1 MSSLLIFLSAIYIE
15 SLLILHVN
23 YIPSNVGFDTLF
35 NWRNS
40 VKKELSDLLVT
51 TELSLPSFCLWAV
64 SSRHW
69 PLNELCLAKR
79 RPTCH
84 MLHWFFSWSSRVQV
98 FLLSSPFKSCLLPL
112 STMPIAS
119 ITCKSVHG
127 PQQIGL
133 QASFLNVRFPPGKP
147 CMTRKDG
154 WQQMRRSLRATE
166 EPVRPL
172 SAALYHHRSC
182 SSSLFSLLP
191 SSCSPPLP
199 GSFRSYLSYFFL

>member
-1 MSSLLIFLSAIYIE
+1 MSHASVTLLL
-15 SLLILHVN
+15 
-23 YIPSNVGFDTLF
+23 
-35 NWRNS
+35 
-40 VKKELSDLLVT
+40 K
-51 TELSLPSFCLWAV
+51 LPC
-64 SSRHW
+64 
-69 PLNELCLAKR
+69 
-79 RPTCH
+79 
-84 MLHWFFSWSSRVQV
+84 VQV

-112 STMPIAS
+112 STMPITS

-166 EPVRPL
+166 EPMRPL

-182 SSSLFSLLP
+182 SSSLFSPSIILLSSSPWFISLLP
-191 SSCSPPLP
+191 LSLLP
-199 GSFRSYLSYFFL
+199 VDTCYLKDILFPQNL